1 LGDHWILA
9 IDFGSSNTAAAH
21 TSPREPG
28 KVEALPL
35 THAGNLLPSSVFVE
49 PTGEVLA
56 GAAAANRA
64 DADPAGFVP
73 FPKRVVSQGGLY
85 VRGVAVS
92 AEDLVAAVLRSA
104 FATGARRHGG
114 DAPEAVVLTHP
125 EAWGDRELVV
135 LREAARRAGIDPG
148 SVLFVSEPRAA
159 ATYYTAADRYAAG
172 ERLGVFDFGG
182 GTLDIAVLEATGS
195 GDFRVLS
202 ARGDNALGGRNLD
215 ALLRGWVLD
224 ELEDSDAR
232 LAESLRSGAAPEV
245 LRALDAS
252 VRSAKEVLSEGSS
265 ASITVAAPGG
275 HRSLLIT
282 RAEFDALISGEVE
295 RALELT
301 RTAMNDAGASPHS
314 LRSVFL
320 TGGTSQVPLVHD
332 RIASVAPVAV
342 LDDPKTV
349 VAQGALIGA
358 LRLRSRGAGASAGTV
373 SGADAGFGQGA
384 GMAAGQVGGAG
395 GPAGASVVGGA
406 RGGAPEAPRSGIDT
420 GAASR
425 TGGAG
430 AAKSRKTTVMSRRG
444 TLVGGGVAGAIVF
457 VAALVGGAYVAKVG
471 PFAKDDGPLTP
482 PATPQEFA
490 AALPSPIRDH
500 TDCESKPMQSESGTQ
515 LDGAR
520 CTFDATGMGIGDRT
534 SLTFSMYAEGT
545 SVNELEAGL
554 GGRVD
559 NPQTDKAAVSR
570 LDSHSGD
577 WKGYEEDGDGY
588 TALTVLHPRS
598 QVVVTDI
605 FPGSPEV
612 TAQFWEK
619 SGFQGA

>member
-1 LGDHWILA
+1 MGDHWILA

-21 TSPREPG
+21 TSPREAG

-49 PTGEVLA
+49 PAGEVLA

-85 VRGVAVS
+85 VRGVPVS
-92 AEDLVAAVLRSA
+92 AEELVAAVLRSA

-125 EAWGDRELVV
+125 EAWGDRELLV

-182 GTLDIAVLEATGS
+182 GTLDIAVLEATES

-224 ELEDSDAR
+224 ELDDSDPR

-282 RAEFDALISGEVE
+282 RTEFDALISGEVE

-358 LRLRSRGAGASAGTV
+358 LRLRSRGAGAG
-373 SGADAGFGQGA
+373 AGFGQGA
-384 GMAAGQVGGAG
+384 GPAADQVLGAG
-395 GPAGASVVGGA
+395 GRAGGGA
-406 RGGAPEAPRSGIDT
+406 RGGATEAPRSGIDT

-425 TGGAG
+425 TGDAG
-430 AAKSRKTTVMSRRG
+430 AARSRKTTVTSRRG
-444 TLVGGGVAGAIVF
+444 TLVGGGVAGAVVL

-500 TDCESKPMQSESGTQ
+500 TDCESKSMQSESGTQ

-588 TALTVLHPRS
+588 TTLTVLHPRS

-619 SGFQGA
+619 TGFQGA